1 MKYTRRQFLQQAAAA
16 SIAAGTLQVHSQEVF
31 HKYRTALIGCG
42 WWGKNILREA
52 IASKKVRITA
62 LCDVD
67 RTHAESARKMVQ
79 EQTGDLPNLYEDYR
93 ELLDRER
100 PEIAIVATPDHWHPL
115 ITIHAVQAGA
125 HVYVEKPISHTIIE
139 GQAMV
144 QAARKYG
151 RIVQVDLHRRV
162 SPHNISAIQF
172 LRSGKAGKIGY
183 VRAFV
188 CYGGARGPEQPA
200 PNEEPPKGLNWD
212 LWCGPAPLRPFNRKI
227 HPKGF
232 RQFLDYANGTLGDW
246 GVHWIDQILWWAGE
260 VLPRRIY
267 STGGRPIKGLP
278 VNLPDAQTTDAPD
291 SQVAVYEFDSFT
303 VEWEHRLYAGNPN
316 EKGENVGVY
325 FYGTK
330 GVFHI
335 GWRTGWTFYPAS
347 KSQSVIHQP
356 AQLHQPDNQ
365 NIRELWAD
373 FLDAI
378 QNNRLPVC
386 DIEVG
391 YRATLLCLLGMLS
404 LKIGRS
410 IEWDAERGR
419 IAGDEYANL
428 FLRRE
433 YRPGYQY
440 PDPDLV

>member
-1 MKYTRRQFLQQAAAA
+1 MKYTRRQFLQQAAVA
-16 SIAAGTLQVHSQEVF
+16 SVAAGTLQVHPQEVF
-31 HKYRTALIGCG
+31 RKYRTALIGCG

-67 RTHAESARKMVQ
+67 RTQAQSAREMVH

-93 ELLDRER
+93 ELLQRER
-100 PEIAIVATPDHWHPL
+100 PEIIIVATPDHWHPL

-144 QAARKYG
+144 RAARKYG
-151 RIVQVDLHRRV
+151 RIVQVGLHRRV
-162 SPHNISAIQF
+162 SPHNISGIQF
-172 LRSGKAGKIGY
+172 LRSGKVGKIGY

-188 CYGGARGPEQPA
+188 CSTGVRGPEQPT

-212 LWCGPAPLRPFNRKI
+212 LWCGPAPFRPFNRKI

-278 VNLPDAQTTDAPD
+278 INLPDAQTTDAPD
-291 SQVAVYEFDSFT
+291 SQVAVYEFESFT

-330 GVFHI
+330 GVFHM
-335 GWRTGWTFYPAS
+335 GWRTGWTFYPAR

-356 AQLHQPDNQ
+356 AQLHQPNNQ

-378 QNNRLPVC
+378 QNDRLPVC

-410 IEWDAERGR
+410 IEWDAEHER
-419 IAGDEYANL
+419 IVGDEYANL

-433 YRPGYQY
+433 YRSGYQY

>member
-1 MKYTRRQFLQQAAAA
+1 MKYTRRRFLQQAAAA
-16 SIAAGTLQVHSQEVF
+16 SLAAGTLPVHPQEIF
-31 HKYRTALIGCG
+31 RKYKTALIGCG

-52 IASKKVRITA
+52 IASKKAKVTA

-67 RTHAESARKMVQ
+67 RSQAEEAQKLVQ
-79 EQTGDLPNLYEDYR
+79 QQTGLIPNIYEDYR

-100 PEIAIVATPDHWHPL
+100 PEIVIVATPDHWHPL
-115 ITIHAVQAGA
+115 ITIDAIRAGA
-125 HVYVEKPISHTIIE
+125 HVYVEKPISHTVIE

-144 QAARKYG
+144 RAARKYE

-162 SPHNISAIQF
+162 SPHNISGIQF
-172 LRSGKAGKIGY
+172 LRSGKAGQIGY

-188 CYGGARGPEQPA
+188 CSTGVRGPEKPT

-246 GVHWIDQILWWAGE
+246 GVHWIDQILWWAGD
-260 VLPRRIY
+260 VTPRRIY
-267 STGGRPIKGLP
+267 STGGRPVKGLP

-291 SQVAVYEFDSFT
+291 SQVAVYEFESFT
-303 VEWEHRLYAGNPN
+303 AVWEHRLFAGNPN

-325 FYGTK
+325 FYGTE
-330 GVFHI
+330 GVFHM
-335 GWRTGWTFYPAS
+335 GWRTGWTFYPAR
-347 KSQSVIHQP
+347 KSQPVLHQP
-356 AQLHQPDNQ
+356 AQLHQPNNQ

-373 FLDAI
+373 FIDAI
-378 QNNRLPVC
+378 ENDRLPVC

-410 IEWDAERGR
+410 IEWDPQTQR
-419 IAGDEYANL
+419 IVGDEYANL

-433 YRPGYQY
+433 YRPGYHY